1 MARYNAIPM
10 AACSPRRFPSPLR
23 PRALAFALSMAL
35 PIALATSAG
44 AAPQAAEAPAS
55 LAPPAS
61 GARAPQQPPQLPPST
76 PRKAQRV
83 WVKGVPDEATWQTY
97 SRTQGADQ
105 FGKFIIDVKTNDI
118 YFIDVNLF
126 NLHADF
132 VLGVLLK
139 KAWTADNI
147 REYNRNYELNKP
159 LFVLGYLTHHLK
171 VDKWTF
177 SFWEGDKIDAAG
189 IAKVKARLATSF
201 FVKKLAF
208 RPDSPLQEQ
217 VAKDVAKRGVA
228 TITNSE
234 LYNGASYQA
243 FNTGRAIGTLRVV
256 PVGTPYESLTFERT
270 DIVLLQ
276 ESYPDITPVAGIL
289 ATTFSTPL
297 SHVNLRATAWGVP
310 NAGNKKARELAKDL
324 DGKVVFFDVRD
335 ADMVL
340 REATV
345 AEREELR
352 TRVVKERHVELP
364 PADLATQNLAMLTRM
379 RARDVSI
386 YGTKAANLGEIR
398 TANLGIV
405 NVPDGFGL
413 PFFYY
418 VHHLRANK
426 LDERIERLLGDARF
440 ASDAAWRKSQLTA
453 LREAIAKAP
462 IDQAVLDLV
471 YQRVRR
477 KLGGKGVFVRS
488 STNAEDLPGFNGAG
502 LYDTVAN
509 VVGKAALGE
518 AIKTVWASLWN
529 LRAVEER
536 SAFGIDHRQVYSAV
550 LIQIGVSA
558 TAAGVLVSK
567 NLFDPRDDDGYTI
580 NAKWGLGMR
589 VVEGQKVP
597 EQIIFDATND
607 GTKIISRADDPT
619 MLVFDAHGGIKE
631 MQVPTGEDG
640 SGVILTEARAKRL
653 VEQVRAFASLFP
665 AGPLDVEWVLEG
677 EKVWIVQCRPY
688 IGR

>member
-1 MARYNAIPM
+1 MR
-10 AACSPRRFPSPLR
+10 LTL
-23 PRALAFALSMAL
+23 RALALAVLAFASLS
-35 PIALATSAG
+35 T
-44 AAPQAAEAPAS
+44 AAPPEVQAQ
-55 LAPPAS
+55 
-61 GARAPQQPPQLPPST
+61 RA
-76 PRKAQRV
+76 AQRV
-83 WVKGVPDEATWQTY
+83 WVKSIPDAATWQIY

-139 KAWTADNI
+139 KPWTAENI

-159 LFVLGYLTHHLK
+159 LFVLGYLTHHVK

-177 SFWEGDKIDAAG
+177 SFWEGDKIDPAG
-189 IAKVKARLATSF
+189 IAKVKKRLDDTF
-201 FVKKLAF
+201 FVKNLRY
-208 RPDSPLQEQ
+208 RPDSPAQEQ
-217 VAKDVAKRGVA
+217 LIKEVQKKGIQS
-228 TITNSE
+228 ITNSE

-243 FNTGRAIGTLRVV
+243 FNTGRALGTLRVV

-297 SHVNLRATAWGVP
+297 SHVNLRATAWGIP
-310 NAGNKKARELAKDL
+310 NAGNKKARELAQGL
-324 DGKVVFFDVRD
+324 DGKVVMFKVDD
-335 ADMVL
+335 AGMEL
-340 REATV
+340 REATP

-352 TRVVKERHVELP
+352 TKVVAARHVELP
-364 PADLATQNLAMLTRM
+364 PADLTSQNLAMLTRM
-379 RARDVSI
+379 RAKDVI
-386 YGTKAANLGEIR
+386 LYGTKASNLGEIV
-398 TANLGIV
+398 TANLSTV
-405 NVPDGFGL
+405 NVPEGFGV

-418 VHHLRANK
+418 VHHIRKNK
-426 LDERIERLLGDARF
+426 LDARIEAMLADPRF
-440 ASDAAWRKSQLTA
+440 ASDTAWRKAELTA
-453 LREAIAKAP
+453 LREAIVKAP
-462 IDQAVLDLV
+462 IDGAVLDLL

-518 AIKTVWASLWN
+518 AMKTVWASLWN

-536 SAFGIDHRQVYSAV
+536 TAFGIDHRQVYSAV
-550 LIQIGVSA
+550 LVQVGVSA

-619 MLVFDAHGGIKE
+619 MLVFDEKGGIKE
-631 MQVPTGEDG
+631 KAVPGG
-640 SGVILTEARAKRL
+640 GVILTEARAKRL
-653 VEQVRAFASLFP
+653 VDQVRAFASVFP
-665 AGPLDVEWVLEG
+665 PGPLDVEWVLEG

-688 IGR
+688 IGH